1 MKRLLILKTA
11 VEHFKIPF
19 ALSLSKG
26 GRDFGMLNKWAKAW
40 KPLMLQLFDKL
51 TAQHERFPRAST
63 LIGLLL
69 FATLFFASGCGI
81 SPKQPA
87 LHDFGLPVS
96 ISTDKARSTVT
107 VDAPSWLWD
116 DRIRY
121 RQLYASSTRVGFYAL
136 DLWIAPPPELFEQ
149 LLIEGGKTRNYSLV
163 IRLQDFEQPFDAPDR
178 ARVMLRFS
186 VDAYSGDNHKK
197 VGTQAFYLERPV
209 ATPDAAGAVNGFALL
224 ARQAVDGIQNW
235 LAGLP
240 GQ

>member
-1 MKRLLILKTA
+1 MKRL
-11 VEHFKIPF
+11 H
-19 ALSLSKG
+19 
-26 GRDFGMLNKWAKAW
+26 
-40 KPLMLQLFDKL
+40 
-51 TAQHERFPRAST
+51 
-63 LIGLLL
+63 IGLLL
-69 FATLFFASGCGI
+69 FAMLFFMSGCSI

-96 ISTDKARSTVT
+96 MSADKVRSTVT

-149 LLIEGGKTRNYSLV
+149 LLLAYGKTRNYSLIV
-163 IRLQDFEQPFDAPDR
+163 RLQDFEQQFDAPDR

-186 VDAYSGDNHKK
+186 VDAYSGDNHRK
-197 VGTQAFYLERPV
+197 VGAREFYLERPV

-224 ARQAVDGIQNW
+224 ARQAAHNIQNW